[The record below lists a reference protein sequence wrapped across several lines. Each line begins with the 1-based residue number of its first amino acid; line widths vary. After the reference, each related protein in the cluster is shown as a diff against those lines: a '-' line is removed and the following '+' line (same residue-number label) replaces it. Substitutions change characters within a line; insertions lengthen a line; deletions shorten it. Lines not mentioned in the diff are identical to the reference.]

1 MKNAILHEFRQFD
14 ETGRFTKELSTVMK
28 QMPLSSI
35 FSLTPSSTSTITRDT
50 IMCLACLAAVDVMK
64 IYIDTHSRDQVFNL
78 IFALCIELTD
88 YKEEVCAGTIGLH
101 LVNEFNS

>member
-1 MKNAILHEFRQFD
+1 MKDDILHGFRQFD
-14 ETGRFTKELSTVMK
+14 ETGRLTPELSSIM
-28 QMPLSSI
+28 QLLPLSSI
-35 FSLTPSSTSTITRDT
+35 FSTTPSSTSVTARDS

-78 IFALCIELTD
+78 IFTVCIEVTN

-101 LVNEFNS
+101 LVNELNS